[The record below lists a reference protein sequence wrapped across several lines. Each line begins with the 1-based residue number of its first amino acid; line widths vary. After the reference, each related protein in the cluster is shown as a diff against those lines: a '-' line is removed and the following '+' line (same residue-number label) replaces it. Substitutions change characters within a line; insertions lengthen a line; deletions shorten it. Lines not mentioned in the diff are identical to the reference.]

1 MSKSTLEKLREIMVD
16 VFDADDDLEISPTTT
31 ADDVEE
37 WDSLSHIRLM
47 VAIERAFKIRFKGS
61 EIDDLKN
68 IGELV
73 AVIDAKVN

>member
-47 VAIERAFKIRFKGS
+47 VAIERAFNIRFKGS